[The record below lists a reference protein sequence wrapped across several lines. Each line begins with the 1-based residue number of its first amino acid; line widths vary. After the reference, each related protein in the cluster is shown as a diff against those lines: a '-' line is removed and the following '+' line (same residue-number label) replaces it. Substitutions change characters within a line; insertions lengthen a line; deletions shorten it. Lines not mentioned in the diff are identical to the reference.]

1 MENFSAQNIRNLV
14 AKRVRNFGGDFLRRF
29 GNEMRWVSVRILF
42 DESLAPEEV
51 VLCFQEVEE
60 EKQRELRQRRLLED
74 ALEIARKNEISKQ
87 SFFSNMSHDMRTPLN
102 AIIGLSDLA
111 EGHVEDPEKVRE
123 YLKKINFS
131 SRQLL
136 GLINDILDMSRMEQG
151 KLVLNSKEFDL
162 KKCMEECVETFRFQ
176 AEAAAQDAGN
186 CMWTCTTRWCWAT
199 PSASDR

>member
-1 MENFSAQNIRNLV
+1 MSDMQKKQNFLQGTAL
-14 AKRVRNFGGDFLRRF
+14 
-29 GNEMRWVSVRILF
+29 
-42 DESLAPEEV
+42 LAMATAIV
-51 VLCFQEVEE
+51 KVIG
-60 EKQRELRQRRLLED
+60 
-74 ALEIARKNEISKQ
+74 ALYKI
-87 SFFSNMSHDMRTPLN
+87 PLN

-176 AEAAAQDAGN
+176 AEAARKTLELHVDVRSLTLSMKAKAIGQRN
-186 CMWTCTTRWCWAT
+186 TQ
-199 PSASDR
+199 S